1 MNTSSLNKKYNNIPQ
16 KTYDMILKYIPLVS
30 VEALIVI
37 DDTLLFLRRNNEPA
51 KGEWWFPGGRIIK
64 GESPMKTLH
73 RKIKEETGLEMSS
86 HKFINVYSRAFPER
100 HDITIAYLC
109 RCKEGRIKL
118 NTEHSEYRLFNKNP
132 NNLHPYLI
140 ETIKDSKWN
149 E

>member
-1 MNTSSLNKKYNNIPQ
+1 
-16 KTYDMILKYIPLVS
+16 MILKCIPLVS

-37 DDTLLFLRRNNEPA
+37 VDALLFLRRNNEPA

-100 HDITIAYLC
+100 HDITIACLC

-118 NTEHSEYRLFNKNP
+118 NTEHSEYTGFSTKIQITYIHISLRELKIQNGT
-132 NNLHPYLI
+132 NNI
-140 ETIKDSKWN
+140 
-149 E
+149 